1 MSLSAYVHIP
11 FCTHK
16 CEFCDF
22 AAFAGL
28 SHLETEYCQIVCQEI
43 DQRDTSDIL
52 SRKLDSVFYGGGTPG
67 LITISNLSLIH
78 NRLLEKFGTNEN
90 CEVNLETTPHAIT
103 SEKVKG
109 WIDLGINRLSIGV
122 ESFQDDELKAIG
134 RDHTRKQAYDGIATA
149 LENGVENI
157 SLDLMYGLPTQ
168 SLDSWKNSLNQL
180 FELSAAHPQIK
191 HFSSYGLH
199 LANNSPLYSKFPK
212 DSSHYPGDQSHEEM
226 FLLLLETAREAGFQH
241 YEVSNFCKPGH
252 QSRHNLSY
260 WNNSEYLAY
269 GVSAHR
275 YLGGV
280 RSSNWRSIAAYMK
293 DYLGCETSEKIDR
306 ETRMKEAIMLG
317 LRLRKGLD
325 LVDFETC
332 FGVSLLDKFEEPIE
346 RLTEGGFVEIENDF
360 LRITDR
366 GVLVSNS
373 IIAELF

>member
-28 SHLETEYCQIVCQEI
+28 SHLEDEYCQIVCKEI
-43 DQRDTSDIL
+43 EQRNATDSGQ
-52 SRKLDSVFYGGGTPG
+52 RKLDSVFYGGGTPG
-67 LITISNLSLIH
+67 LIGVSNLASIH
-78 NRLLEKFGTNEN
+78 KQLTEKFGTSDD
-90 CEVNLETTPHAIT
+90 CEINLETTPHAIT
-103 SEKVKG
+103 SEKIRAWREMGV
-109 WIDLGINRLSIGV
+109 NRLSIGV
-122 ESFQDDELKAIG
+122 ESFQDPELKAIG
-134 RDHTRKQAYDGIATA
+134 RDHTRAQAYDGIAAA
-149 LENGVENI
+149 LDNGFDNL
-157 SLDLMYGLPTQ
+157 SLDFMYGLPTQ
-168 SLDSWKNSLNQL
+168 TVESWRNTLHQL
-180 FELSAAHPQIK
+180 FELANQHPQIC
-191 HFSSYGLH
+191 HFSSYSLH

-212 DSSHYPGDQSHEEM
+212 DSPQYPEDKTHEEM
-226 FLLLLETAREAGFQH
+226 FQLLVQMANDAGFQH

-252 QSRHNLSY
+252 QSRHNMSY

-280 RSSNWRSIAAYMK
+280 RSSNWRSIGVYMK
-293 DYLGCETSEKIDR
+293 DFLGDETSEVIDA
-306 ETRMKEAIMLG
+306 ETRMREAIMLG
-317 LRLRKGLD
+317 LRLRSGLD
-325 LVDFETC
+325 LEIFENDFGINLRQK
-332 FGVSLLDKFEEPIE
+332 FQKQIDNLL
-346 RLTEGGFVEIENDF
+346 EGGFVEIVNDK